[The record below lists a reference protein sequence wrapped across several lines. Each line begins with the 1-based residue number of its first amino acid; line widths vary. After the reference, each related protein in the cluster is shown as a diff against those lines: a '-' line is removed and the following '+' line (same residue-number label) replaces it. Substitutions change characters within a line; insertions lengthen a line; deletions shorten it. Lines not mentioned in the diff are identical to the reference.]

1 MIREYG
7 KLNKPLS
14 NNSVDQPI
22 EPLTQ
27 KPDVVRTSE
36 SNGVR
41 KQRFAELKILQA
53 EGHSIKGIA
62 GRLGMHRQTVKK
74 YMEMQALSRRSH
86 GERKML
92 EQYFPYINRRMEEAP
107 ALYLKTLWNELKQ
120 LGYQGAYTTLSEALI
135 YYDIRIG
142 KKASKS
148 KFPQRTGSFFKP
160 SQAAMLFIAAKD
172 KLGRIQLK
180 MIDDLRSKSDELRTT
195 YALAEAFRQM
205 MTNKLGD
212 QLKHWIDRAR
222 ASGIREMAAFATGL
236 LTDYQAI
243 RNAMSLHWSNG
254 PVEGNVN
261 KLKTIK
267 RQMYGRAGFDLLKK
281 RLVLAPS

>member
-1 MIREYG
+1 
-7 KLNKPLS
+7 
-14 NNSVDQPI
+14 
-22 EPLTQ
+22 
-27 KPDVVRTSE
+27 
-36 SNGVR
+36 
-41 KQRFAELKILQA
+41 
-53 EGHSIKGIA
+53 
-62 GRLGMHRQTVKK
+62 
-74 YMEMQALSRRSH
+74 
-86 GERKML
+86 
-92 EQYFPYINRRMEEAP
+92 
-107 ALYLKTLWNELKQ
+107 
-120 LGYQGAYTTLSEALI
+120 
-135 YYDIRIG
+135 
-142 KKASKS
+142 
-148 KFPQRTGSFFKP
+148 
-160 SQAAMLFIAAKD
+160 MLFIAAKD

-180 MIDDLRSKSDELRTT
+180 MIDDLRNKSDELRKT

-243 RNAMSLHWSNG
+243 WNAMSLHWSNG

>member
-1 MIREYG
+1 MIREYA
-7 KLNKPLS
+7 KLNKLLS
-14 NNSVDQPI
+14 SNSVDQLV

-27 KPDVVRTSE
+27 KPKVVRTSE
-36 SNGVR
+36 SNGAR

-53 EGHSIKGIA
+53 EGYAIKGIA

-107 ALYLKTLWNELKQ
+107 PLYLKTLWNELKQ

-142 KKASKS
+142 KKASQS

-180 MIDDLRSKSDELRTT
+180 MIDDLRNKSDELRKT

-205 MTNKLGD
+205 MANRWFEQHGGTLNNKSLLNQRFEGFVVSIKIPD
-212 QLKHWIDRAR
+212 KEKS
-222 ASGIREMAAFATGL
+222 SG
-236 LTDYQAI
+236 
-243 RNAMSLHWSNG
+243 
-254 PVEGNVN
+254 
-261 KLKTIK
+261 
-267 RQMYGRAGFDLLKK
+267 
-281 RLVLAPS
+281 